1 MIVVNT
7 VRYKLTSTDVGDT
20 KSFLYTI
27 IVLATDKHQCV
38 VHMVYMKRL
47 MKNNNFR
54 ILVRSPL
61 VLQFGLSIC
70 KVLNGI
76 LKPPY
81 SMTKT
86 KTGTRQLYTP
96 RGG

>member
-1 MIVVNT
+1 MIVVNN

-20 KSFLYTI
+20 KSFLYTM
-27 IVLATDKHQCV
+27 IVLATDKPQCV

-54 ILVRSPL
+54 ILVRSPF
-61 VLQFGLSIC
+61 VLQSGLLIARMN
-70 KVLNGI
+70 VM

-81 SMTKT
+81 SMTKM

-96 RGG
+96 RGS